1 MKSKKVLALLL
12 TAAMTVG
19 ILTGCGNKEDG
30 NKSSE
35 ETKNQTQVSS
45 VESSASES
53 VEEPSLYN
61 VGSLPIVNEPVTLKV
76 LASDQVY
83 VGYTAAEDSKY
94 WSWLE
99 EKTGIHFEVESYSV
113 EELKTK
119 LPLIMTDPDQMPDL
133 FINCPF
139 VDADVLSYGI
149 SGQLLKLNDL
159 IDEYGSNI
167 KTMFEECDT
176 AYGASIA
183 ANGDIYAMPA
193 MNGSASSVV
202 YSMRVAFL
210 EKAGLKVPTTLEE
223 LRDDML
229 QMRKMDLDGDGKAG
243 NEILWVAQP
252 KGFKRQAL
260 SMVGISAYWPW
271 QGCIFDDHD
280 GEVFF
285 VPTSDE
291 YKYLLGIL
299 NELYTA
305 GCIDQEIF
313 TQTYDEYLAKSQTGS
328 VFISEGV
335 DDPEEPEAYRGEE
348 GWQYAVPLTS
358 AVHDTPLVT
367 VGADYQTFVGA
378 VSTKT
383 EYPEICTLVLDYM
396 YSEEASMVARYGLE
410 GVDYTVVTEKPFTI
424 NWVNG
429 EDGRNNLTSILAPRW
444 VREDKVL
451 PATTALKV
459 QRDEITAEYGKFGW
473 QNYVHLNV
481 EESETVTV
489 LSTDLGLY
497 CDDYFVGFITGTY
510 NLEKDWDAYV
520 AECNKMGAEDLVKV
534 YQNAY
539 DVFFNVK

>member
-19 ILTGCGNKEDG
+19 ILAGCGSKEDG
-30 NKSSE
+30 NKTSE

-76 LASDQVY
+76 LTPDPVY
-83 VGYTAAEDSKY
+83 VGYSTASESKY
-94 WSWLE
+94 WAWME
-99 EKTGIHFEVESYSV
+99 EKTGIHFEVESYST
-113 EELKTK
+113 EELKNK

-133 FINCPF
+133 FISCNF
-139 VDADVLSYGI
+139 TDADVASYGAN
-149 SGQLLKLNDL
+149 GQLLRLNDL

-176 AYGASIA
+176 AYGASITA
-183 ANGDIYAMPA
+183 AGDIYAMPA

-210 EKAGLKVPTTLEE
+210 EKAGLKMPTTLEE
-223 LRDDML
+223 LKDDML
-229 QMRKMDLDGDGKAG
+229 QMRKVDLDGDGKAG
-243 NEILWVAQP
+243 NEILWTAQP
-252 KGFKRQAL
+252 KTFKRQAL
-260 SMVGISAYWPW
+260 AMVGISAYWPW
-271 QGCIFDDHD
+271 QG
-280 GEVFF
+280 
-285 VPTSDE
+285 
-291 YKYLLGIL
+291 
-299 NELYTA
+299 ELYDN

-313 TQTYDEYLAKSQTGS
+313 TQTYDEYIAKSRSGS

-335 DDPEEPEAYRGEE
+335 DDPEDAASYRGEE
-348 GWQYAVPLTS
+348 GWQYAVPLPS

-367 VGADYQTFVGA
+367 VGAEYQTFVGA
-378 VSTKT
+378 VSANT

-396 YSEEASMVARYGLE
+396 YSEEASLVSKYGLE
-410 GVDYTVVTEKPFTI
+410 GVDYTVVSEKPFKVDWI
-424 NWVNG
+424 NG
-429 EDGRNNLTSILAPRW
+429 DGGDNNLTAILAPRW
-444 VREDKVL
+444 VREDKVT
-451 PATTALKV
+451 PAATALKI
-459 QRDEITAEYGKFGW
+459 QRSEIAAEYGKFGW
-473 QNYVHLNV
+473 QNYVHLTE

-510 NLEKDWDAYV
+510 DLEKDWDAYV
-520 AECNKMGAEDLVKV
+520 AECNRMGAEDLVKV

-539 DVFFNVK
+539 DVFFNAE

>member
-1 MKSKKVLALLL
+1 MKSKKALALLL

-19 ILTGCGNKEDG
+19 VLTGCGKEDG
-30 NKSSE
+30 TKTSSE
-35 ETKNQTQVSS
+35 TQKQTQVSS

-76 LASDQVY
+76 LAADQVY
-83 VGYTAAEDSKY
+83 VGYSTAGESKY
-94 WSWLE
+94 WGWLE
-99 EKTGIHFEVESYSV
+99 EKTGIHFEVESYST
-113 EELKTK
+113 EELKSK

-133 FINCPF
+133 FISCPF
-139 VDADVLSYGI
+139 VDADVASYGAN
-149 SGQLLKLNDL
+149 GQLLRLNDL

-167 KTMFEECDT
+167 KTMFEECST
-176 AYGASIA
+176 GYGASTTA
-183 ANGDIYAMPA
+183 TGDIYAMPA

-202 YSMRVAFL
+202 YAMRVAFL
-210 EKAGLKVPTTLEE
+210 EKAGLKVPATLEE

-229 QMRKMDLDGDGKAG
+229 QMKKMDLDGDGKAG
-243 NEILWVAQP
+243 NEILWTSQP
-252 KGFKRQAL
+252 KTFKRQAL

-280 GEVFF
+280 GKVFF

-305 GCIDQEIF
+305 GCIDREIF
-313 TQTYDEYLAKSQTGS
+313 TQTYDEYIAKSQSGGA
-328 VFISEGV
+328 FLIEDG
-335 DDPEEPEAYRGEE
+335 DDPEAASYRGEE
-348 GWQYAVPLTS
+348 GWQYAIPLTS
-358 AVHDTPLVT
+358 AVHDTPIVA

-378 VSTKT
+378 VSANTK
-383 EYPEICTLVLDYM
+383 YPEVCALLLDYM
-396 YSEEASMVARYGLE
+396 YSEEASMVAKYGLE
-410 GVDYTVVTEKPFTI
+410 GVDYTLVSEKPFKVDWI
-424 NWVNG
+424 NGDN
-429 EDGRNNLTSILAPRW
+429 EDNNLTAILAPRW
-444 VREDKVL
+444 VRKDKVI
-451 PATTALKV
+451 PAATSMKI
-459 QRDEITAEYGKFGW
+459 QRSEIAAEYGKFGW
-473 QNYVHLNV
+473 QNYVHLTE
-481 EESETVTV
+481 EESENVSV

-520 AECNKMGAEDLVKV
+520 AECNRMGAEDLVKI

-539 DVFFNVK
+539 DVFFNAE